1 MWAQEP
7 TFHVYLPVLNLL
19 PRLCPL
25 HPGSTLAP
33 PTSSGA
39 TPLPGPVQAWPRP
52 MSGSTP
58 PGPAPRLIPPHA
70 WPCLASGLAST
81 LPPPPLGPAPCLA
94 SPPHCPR
101 PMSDPTPRLAPPRVW
116 PRPNTAPAP
125 CLAPP
130 PPWPH
135 LDGPGPLALL
145 ELCPGAPAASAPSPA
160 ASTQGWVGRAHP
172 AWVPARRG
180 RPRASRPAAARPGCP
195 GRPPPPSLPPVCRQA
210 GHWRRPVG
218 TCSPGASG
226 GEGWP
231 GGAQLREEGR
241 GG

>member
-39 TPLPGPVQAWPRP
+39 TPPPGPAQAWPRP
-52 MSGSTP
+52 MSGSTR
-58 PGPAPRLIPPHA
+58 PGPALRLIPPHA

-81 LPPPPLGPAPCLA
+81 LPP
-94 SPPHCPR
+94 PPHCPR

-116 PRPNTAPAP
+116 PRPHTAPAP

-218 TCSPGASG
+218 ACSPGASG